1 MQTEMANFQPK
12 FDSNLSEIET
22 KKYPIGED
30 YEVTKVELG
39 VGLSG
44 KVYKCIERN
53 SKIERAVKVL
63 SASKHARSEVKI
75 HSQVCQHNNIVKII
89 DIYEDPNNLYIVM
102 ENMLG
107 GELFDRIKEKE
118 HFTEREAALLTRQ
131 ICLAISHLHQ
141 NGIAHRDVKPENFLF
156 ATEDENSILKLID
169 FGFSKNYNESNL
181 TSPCFTPF
189 YVAPEVLTAAKY
201 DKACDMWSV
210 GIIAYIMLCGYPPFY
225 PRSERSFSEGMQSRI
240 KQGEYN
246 FPKEDWQHISKA
258 AKDMIQGLLTVDP
271 KSRYTV
277 EQVQTDPWLAKYKK
291 VPLTP
296 LTSGSLLNESKQSWP
311 DVLQISLSEMR
322 LKDEII
328 LLPLSESNSL
338 YKKRLKFRNSDESK
352 AESEIQKC
360 SS

>member
-1 MQTEMANFQPK
+1 MQADMANFQPK
-12 FDSNLSEIET
+12 FDSNLPEIEM
-22 KKYPIGED
+22 KSHPIGED
-30 YEVTKVELG
+30 YELTKIELG

-53 SKIERAVKVL
+53 SKVERAVKVL
-63 SASKHARSEVKI
+63 SPSKRAKSEVTI

-89 DIYEDPNNLYIVM
+89 DVYEDSNKMYIVM

-131 ICLAISHLHQ
+131 ICLAICHLHQ

-156 ATEDENSILKLID
+156 ATKDDNSVLKLTD
-169 FGFSKNYNESNL
+169 FGFSKNYREYNL
-181 TSPCFTPF
+181 TSPCYTPY

-210 GIIAYIMLCGYPPFY
+210 GVITYIMLCGYPPFY

-246 FPKEDWQHISKA
+246 FPNEDWQHISKG
-258 AKDMIQGLLTVDP
+258 AKDVIHNLLRVDP

-277 EQVQTDPWLAKYKK
+277 EQVLTDPWLAKYRK

-296 LTSGSLLNESKQSWP
+296 LTSGSLLNESKQSWS

-322 LKDEII
+322 LRDEIV
-328 LLPLSESNSL
+328 LLPLSETNSL
-338 YKKRLKFRNSDESK
+338 YKKRQKNRNLEENKVDK
-352 AESEIQKC
+352 IQEC
-360 SS
+360 T